1 VEEFRQHSKFDSN
14 EKIQKEAQRIF
25 RKYIKNENSSTALNI
40 NTTLILEVETILLTP
55 NSNMFDN
62 LQREMV
68 YLMKENSWNLFVK
81 SELGRAVINSL

>member
-1 VEEFRQHSKFDSN
+1 
-14 EKIQKEAQRIF
+14 
-25 RKYIKNENSSTALNI
+25 LNI
-40 NTTLILEVETILLTP
+40 NTTLILEVENILETP